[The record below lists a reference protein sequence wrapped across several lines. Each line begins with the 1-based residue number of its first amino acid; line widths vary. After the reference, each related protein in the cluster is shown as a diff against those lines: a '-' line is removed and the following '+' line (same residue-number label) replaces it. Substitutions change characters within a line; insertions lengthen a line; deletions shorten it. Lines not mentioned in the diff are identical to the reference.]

1 MPAGT
6 SVRRTAIL
14 TIAGRTFLR
23 QGYSDASMDGIAAE
37 VGGSKSTLY
46 RYFPSKAAL
55 FAAYVEEVGTLTWS
69 ALAAVQVEEK
79 GTEAVLENTAR
90 AYLNLILSPSAL
102 AVTRLVMA
110 ETGRFPEIGR
120 TFYERGIRRAE
131 SQIAAILQ
139 RLAERGDVPGCNFLA
154 LPGAAAHF
162 RCRFLLKIIF
172 EKSGRQRH
180 CLLDTRVPLPLPNQS
195 FNQRFL
201 KIIFNCKLY
210 LSINVNFGM
219 DFYQLLLKL
228 LQFRNSGPFATSHE
242 TCARMGVSSGRSGR

>member
-23 QGYSDASMDGIAAE
+23 QGYADASMDGIAAE

-55 FAAYVEEVGTLTWS
+55 FAAYVEEIGTLTWS

-79 GTEAVLENTAR
+79 GTEAVLEDTAR
-90 AYLNLILSPSAL
+90 AYLDLILSPSAL

-110 ETGRFPEIGR
+110 ETGRFSEIGR
-120 TFYERGIRRAE
+120 IFYERGIRRAE

-139 RLAERGDVPGCNFLA
+139 RLAERSDVPGWNFLA

-162 RCRFLLKIIF
+162 RALCEAGLHEECLWGVYESASPEDVGSVAKQAVARFLR
-172 EKSGRQRH
+172 G
-180 CLLDTRVPLPLPNQS
+180 CLGQV
-195 FNQRFL
+195 
-201 KIIFNCKLY
+201 Y
-210 LSINVNFGM
+210 L
-219 DFYQLLLKL
+219 
-228 LQFRNSGPFATSHE
+228 
-242 TCARMGVSSGRSGR
+242 

>member
-23 QGYSDASMDGIAAE
+23 QGYADASMDGIAAE

-55 FAAYVEEVGTLTWS
+55 FAAYVEEIGTLTWS
-69 ALAAVQVEEK
+69 ALAVVQVEEK
-79 GTEAVLENTAR
+79 GTEAVLEDMAR
-90 AYLNLILSPSAL
+90 AYLELILSPSVL
-102 AVTRLVMA
+102 AMTRLVMA

-120 TFYERGIRRAE
+120 IFYERGIRRAE

-139 RLAERGDVPGCNFLA
+139 RLAERSDVPGWNFLA

-162 RCRFLLKIIF
+162 RALCEAGLHEECLWGVYESASPEDVGSVAQQAVARFLR
-172 EKSGRQRH
+172 G
-180 CLLDTRVPLPLPNQS
+180 CLGQ
-195 FNQRFL
+195 
-201 KIIFNCKLY
+201 IY
-210 LSINVNFGM
+210 L
-219 DFYQLLLKL
+219 
-228 LQFRNSGPFATSHE
+228 
-242 TCARMGVSSGRSGR
+242 

>member
-23 QGYSDASMDGIAAE
+23 QGYAEASMDGIAAE

-55 FAAYVEEVGTLTWS
+55 FAAYVEEVGTLAWA

-79 GTEAVLENTAR
+79 GTEAVLEDTAR
-90 AYLNLILSPSAL
+90 AYLDLILSPSAL

-110 ETGRFPEIGR
+110 ETGRFPGIGR
-120 TFYERGIRRAE
+120 IFYERGIRRAE

-139 RLAERGDVPGCNFLA
+139 RLAERSDVPGWNFLA

-162 RCRFLLKIIF
+162 RALCEAGLHEGCLWGVYESVSREDVAAVAQQAVARFLR
-172 EKSGRQRH
+172 GCQGQ
-180 CLLDTRVPLPLPNQS
+180 T
-195 FNQRFL
+195 
-201 KIIFNCKLY
+201 Y
-210 LSINVNFGM
+210 L
-219 DFYQLLLKL
+219 
-228 LQFRNSGPFATSHE
+228 
-242 TCARMGVSSGRSGR
+242 

>member
-23 QGYSDASMDGIAAE
+23 QGYAEASMDGIAAE

-55 FAAYVEEVGTLTWS
+55 FAAYVEEVGTLTWA

-79 GTEAVLENTAR
+79 GTEAVLEDTAR
-90 AYLNLILSPSAL
+90 AYLDLILSPSAL

-110 ETGRFPEIGR
+110 ETGRFPGIGR
-120 TFYERGIRRAE
+120 IFYERGIRRAE
-131 SQIAAILQ
+131 SRIAAILQ
-139 RLAERGDVPGCNFLA
+139 RLAERSDVPGWNFVA

-162 RCRFLLKIIF
+162 RALCEAGLHEGCLWGVYESVSREDVAAVAQQAVARFLR
-172 EKSGRQRH
+172 GCQGQ
-180 CLLDTRVPLPLPNQS
+180 T
-195 FNQRFL
+195 
-201 KIIFNCKLY
+201 
-210 LSINVNFGM
+210 
-219 DFYQLLLKL
+219 
-228 LQFRNSGPFATSHE
+228 
-242 TCARMGVSSGRSGR
+242 

>member
-14 TIAGRTFLR
+14 TIAGRAFLR
-23 QGYSDASMDGIAAE
+23 QGYADASMDGIAAE

-55 FAAYVEEVGTLTWS
+55 FAAYVEEIGTLTWS

-79 GTEAVLENTAR
+79 GTEAVLEDTAR
-90 AYLNLILSPSAL
+90 AYLDLILSPSAL

-120 TFYERGIRRAE
+120 IFYERGIRRAE

-139 RLAERGDVPGCNFLA
+139 RLAERSDVPGWNFLA

-162 RCRFLLKIIF
+162 RALCEAGLHEKCLWGVYESASPEDVGSVAQQAVARFLR
-172 EKSGRQRH
+172 G
-180 CLLDTRVPLPLPNQS
+180 CLGQ
-195 FNQRFL
+195 
-201 KIIFNCKLY
+201 IY
-210 LSINVNFGM
+210 L
-219 DFYQLLLKL
+219 
-228 LQFRNSGPFATSHE
+228 
-242 TCARMGVSSGRSGR
+242 